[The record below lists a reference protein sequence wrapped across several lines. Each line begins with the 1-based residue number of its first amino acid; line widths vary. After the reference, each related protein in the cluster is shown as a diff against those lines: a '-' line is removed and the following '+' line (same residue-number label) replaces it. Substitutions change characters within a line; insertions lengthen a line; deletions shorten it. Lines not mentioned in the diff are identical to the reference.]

1 MNITDR
7 FLKYVSFTTTSDENT
22 NMTPSTPG
30 QMVFAVYLV
39 EELNSIGLQD
49 VTLDKNGYVM
59 ATLPAN
65 TDKDIPTIGFIS
77 HMDTSPDMSGK
88 HVKPRI
94 VSNYDGE
101 NIVLNEAK
109 GIVFETSKYPEI
121 LQYKGQDIIV
131 TDGTTLLGADD
142 KAGLAEIVTAMEYLI
157 AHPEIKHGKIRV
169 GFTPDE
175 EIGQGAD
182 HFNVNLFAADWAYTM
197 DGGEIGELEYEN
209 FNAAGAKVHFNGTNV
224 HPGYAYHK
232 MVNSMRIAQQFI
244 SMLPRHETPEHTEG
258 YEGFYHLTNIEGTV
272 EKTTVSYIIRDHD
285 TDRFVRR
292 KKEFEHLVHK
302 INAEF
307 GDNTAVLDM
316 KDQYYNMREKI
327 EPVMHV
333 IDLAFEA
340 MKQVGVTPN
349 VKPIRGGT
357 DGARLSFD
365 GLPCP
370 NIFAG
375 GHNFHG
381 RFEYVPVQ
389 SMEKAMQVVVKIVEN
404 LAKK

>member
-1 MNITDR
+1 
-7 FLKYVSFTTTSDENT
+7 
-22 NMTPSTPG
+22 
-30 QMVFAVYLV
+30 
-39 EELNSIGLQD
+39 
-49 VTLDKNGYVM
+49 
-59 ATLPAN
+59 
-65 TDKDIPTIGFIS
+65 
-77 HMDTSPDMSGK
+77 
-88 HVKPRI
+88 
-94 VSNYDGE
+94 
-101 NIVLNEAK
+101 
-109 GIVFETSKYPEI
+109 
-121 LQYKGQDIIV
+121 
-131 TDGTTLLGADD
+131 
-142 KAGLAEIVTAMEYLI
+142 
-157 AHPEIKHGKIRV
+157 
-169 GFTPDE
+169 
-175 EIGQGAD
+175 
-182 HFNVNLFAADWAYTM
+182 
-197 DGGEIGELEYEN
+197 
-209 FNAAGAKVHFNGTNV
+209 
-224 HPGYAYHK
+224 
-232 MVNSMRIAQQFI
+232 MRIAQQFI
-244 SMLPRHETPEHTEG
+244 GMLPRHETPEHTEG
-258 YEGFYHLTNIEGTV
+258 YEGFFHLTNMEGTV
-272 EKTTVSYIIRDHD
+272 EKSTLQYIIRDHD
-285 TDRFVRR
+285 RDRFDRR